1 MNQCQ
6 EWMKD
11 PTAKCLYWGL
21 ILVVLLLV
29 VYHLRNPENFQVGIL
44 ESCAHGQCKDLEK
57 VNTLTA
63 DAHLGHASVVRED
76 PTGNEEPFADSYR
89 KEYFQSGILEG
100 CAHGQCPDLTGVNTL
115 FRTTGLGH
123 GTVVSLD
130 TREEPFKLP
139 PGSEYF
145 ANKRRK
151 KQKHRGIPG
160 PSRECLLDVE
170 DFAKAGTGPESSALL
185 AALGGGV
192 AGNVRYL

>member
-11 PTAKCLYWGL
+11 PVAKCLYWGL

-29 VYHLRNPENFQVGIL
+29 VYYLRNPENFQIGIL

-63 DAHLGHASVVRED
+63 NAQLGHASVVRAGV
-76 PTGNEEPFADSYR
+76 PGNEEPFADSYR
-89 KEYFQSGILEG
+89 KEHFQSGILEG

-115 FRTTGLGH
+115 FNKSGLGH
-123 GTVVSLD
+123 GMVVSMD
-130 TREEPFKLP
+130 NREEPFKLP

-151 KQKHRGIPG
+151 HQKNRGTPG
-160 PSRECLLDVE
+160 PSREGLLDVE
-170 DFAKAGTGPESSALL
+170 DFTKAGTGPESSALL
-185 AALGGGV
+185 AALGGG
-192 AGNVRYL
+192 AAENVRYL